1 MDRVT
6 KYTKYFEQQS
16 RVKVQSLPPSIKIV
30 SPLQQVANRV
40 KSELA
45 QHEAAIKDKPV
56 TCVKQKAV
64 KRQRDKTCESTP
76 SHKLLKRWRKK

>member
-1 MDRVT
+1 MDRVA

-16 RVKVQSLPPSIKIV
+16 RVNVQSLPTSIKIV

-56 TCVKQKAV
+56 ACVKQKAV
-64 KRQRDKTCESTP
+64 KRQRDKSCERTP